1 MKKKFLIIALAMLLG
16 LFYFTVSKVI
26 NSEKTVDYWSK
37 NIKLCQ
43 NNNLKTENEVYLYSY
58 ECLKNSI
65 RSSVYN
71 ESFYNWVK
79 AAEPIMADDIRLEYV
94 CHIPGHDLG
103 REFSRYF
110 KDDYRKAIFTLGFD
124 ICGGGIVHGIFDVW
138 GGKKHSLGEW
148 LDISKACIEQNLL
161 RYSTCGDAIGHS
173 AYESHGQSLEKA
185 IYLCDKLQQSWIRN
199 SCANGAFMQRYF
211 PQSSKLK
218 IERSEPVPEWDRLIS
233 FCDNLVFTQLGTA
246 DGCYGGAGWVIGND
260 IFFISQKFN
269 YNENNNDFVGSKEA
283 VSKTI
288 NLIEKAINSCLSS
301 YEANKNIS
309 DPSNC
314 LNLMLNRMPL
324 FWYMNPD
331 KLIDNCFTLNERIKN
346 LPSYDIFT
354 NCLAGGFEHV
364 NKDDMSY
371 IVEKYPKLLEILKF
385 RYPLTADEV
394 KPL

>member
-1 MKKKFLIIALAMLLG
+1 MKKYLLITLPFLFALLI
-16 LFYFTVSKVI
+16 FTFSKDI
-26 NSEKTVDYWSK
+26 NSSKGVEYWSK
-37 NIKLCQ
+37 NITLCQ
-43 NNNLKTENEVYLYSY
+43 NKSLTTEKEVYDFSY

-71 ESFYNWVK
+71 DSFDNWVK

-103 REFSRYF
+103 KEFSEYF
-110 KDDYRKAIFTLGFD
+110 KDDYRRAIFSLGFD

-138 GGKKHSLGEW
+138 GTQSHTLPEW

-173 AYESHGQSLEKA
+173 AYESSKQSLEDA
-185 IYLCDKLQQSWIRN
+185 IYLCDKLQQDWIRN

-218 IERSEPVPEWDRLIS
+218 LSRSEQVPEWGSMIE
-233 FCDNLVFTQLGTA
+233 FCDKLMFTQSGTS

-260 IFFISQKFN
+260 IFFIAQK
-269 YNENNNDFVGSKEA
+269 YNSNSNDFLGNADS
-283 VSKTI
+283 VSKTTK
-288 NLIEKAINSCLSS
+288 LIVRAV
-301 YEANKNIS
+301 EACRSGFNINKNKS
-309 DPSNC
+309 DPSHC
-314 LNLMLNRMPL
+314 ISLMLNRMPL

-331 KLIDNCFTLNERIKN
+331 ELIDNCLKLKDNI
-346 LPSYDIFT
+346 PSSPMYDLFL

-364 NKDDMSY
+364 NKDDMNY
-371 IVEKYPKLLEILKF
+371 IVNKYPKLLEILKN
-385 RYPLTADEV
+385 RYPLSADV
-394 KPL
+394 IKPI

>member
-1 MKKKFLIIALAMLLG
+1 MKKILIIALPFILG
-16 LFYFTVSKVI
+16 LLYFTVSKEI
-26 NSEKTVDYWSK
+26 NSTKNVDYWSK

-43 NNNLKTENEVYLYSY
+43 NENLKTENEVYLYSY
-58 ECLKNSI
+58 DCLKNSI

-103 REFSRYF
+103 REFSQYF

-138 GGKKHSLGEW
+138 GGEKHSLSEW

-173 AYESHGQSLEKA
+173 AYESNGQSLEKA

-218 IERSEPVPEWDRLIS
+218 IERSEAVPDWDSLIT
-233 FCDNLVFTQLGTA
+233 FCDNLLFTQLGTS

-260 IFFISQKFN
+260 IFFKSQK
-269 YNENNNDFVGSKEA
+269 YSKSKDNDFIGSDEA
-283 VSKTI
+283 IVKTS
-288 NLIEKAINSCLSS
+288 NLIEKAFNSCRSNFDK
-301 YEANKNIS
+301 NKNKS

-331 KLIDNCFTLNERIKN
+331 KFIDNCFKINEIITP
-346 LPSYDIFT
+346 LPMYDIFT

-385 RYPLTADEV
+385 RYPLTADAV